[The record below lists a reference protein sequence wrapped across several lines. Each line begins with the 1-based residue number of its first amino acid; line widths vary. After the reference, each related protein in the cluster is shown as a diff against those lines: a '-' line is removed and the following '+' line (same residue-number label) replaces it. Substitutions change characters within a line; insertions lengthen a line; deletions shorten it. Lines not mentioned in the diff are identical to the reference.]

1 MAVREIIYEVSAVGI
16 SPATEQHGGTQT
28 EHRAAKLTFN
38 LTDELRAKITAQAES
53 GKAVYR
59 FDAYDG
65 EGNVVQGVP
74 QELGADTVPE
84 FYLEE
89 WLTHA
94 GGRIRVYLV
103 ITVIVNESTE
113 MELYSFPALLK
124 LNNLPDAVAREGENQ
139 ESPATLAQT
148 AMDAAR
154 SAELIAQSVRDDA
167 DNGAFKGDKGDR
179 GEQGVSGVY
188 VGSGDMPEGYNV
200 QIDPDGEALDMNT
213 LATKEYVDSAVS
225 AVDPQVN
232 LSNYPTK
239 EELAEDLAP
248 IQQSIT
254 DMSVDYIVE
263 QGNNDIWTWEKWNSG
278 KAVCWCKTIT
288 SDSADPASIYFKQL
302 LLPFEFTN
310 DNYIVL
316 ITSYQSTGVG
326 SFAFQYYKRTTT
338 EFWVGSNDPSITAN
352 VYVIGKWK

>member
-1 MAVREIIYEVSAVGI
+1 MILANVKGQRLILKGDTAVSDSVEYLKICFVTDSEWSGYNKTAVFRDSLGNAYSIALIAGNPLYLGNDTCYIPYEVIKAPHFTVSVF
-16 SPATEQHGGTQT
+16 GT
-28 EHRAAKLTFN
+28 R
-38 LTDELRAKITAQAES
+38 
-53 GKAVYR
+53 
-59 FDAYDG
+59 DAS
-65 EGNVVQGVP
+65 
-74 QELGADTVPE
+74 
-84 FYLEE
+84 
-89 WLTHA
+89 
-94 GGRIRVYLV
+94 V
-103 ITVIVNESTE
+103 ITTPEIKVFVQKSG
-113 MELYSFPALLK
+113 YGDGAK
-124 LNNLPDAVAREGENQ
+124 PDAPTPDEYEQ
-139 ESPATLAQT
+139 ILA
-148 AMDAAR
+148 AVNDIK
-154 SAELIAQSVRDDA
+154 LIAQSVRDDA

-200 QIDPDGEALDMNT
+200 QIDPDGETLDMNT

-239 EELAEDLAP
+239 VELAEELAP

>member
-1 MAVREIIYEVSAVGI
+1 MGKRLSQLNQIERNNINQEDYLLIDGDGYLESKKTKLKDI
-16 SPATEQHGGTQT
+16 DIDKFNTEKFYNKQQT
-28 EHRAAKLTFN
+28 DDIFVKKEEGKGLSTNDF
-38 LTDELRAKITAQAES
+38 TDEYKDKIENSNGSGSTIDIEIEKIEGGHKVSIIDDEEVES
-53 GKAVYR
+53 FNVMDGK
-59 FDAYDG
+59 
-65 EGNVVQGVP
+65 
-74 QELGADTVPE
+74 
-84 FYLEE
+84 
-89 WLTHA
+89 
-94 GGRIRVYLV
+94 
-103 ITVIVNESTE
+103 
-113 MELYSFPALLK
+113 
-124 LNNLPDAVAREGENQ
+124 
-139 ESPATLAQT
+139 
-148 AMDAAR
+148 
-154 SAELIAQSVRDDA
+154 
-167 DNGAFKGDKGDR
+167 
-179 GEQGVSGVY
+179 SGVY